1 MDRVIR
7 QLVPRSE
14 LSRSEYNNVGLTLGS
29 EIYQGR
35 HLLLHYDIYKLFII
49 ISQNVLSTIKNS
61 WKTFFFFL
69 QHPLV

>member
-35 HLLLHYDIYKLFII
+35 HLLLHYDIYKLFTI
-49 ISQNVLSTIKNS
+49 ISQNVLTTMKNS
-61 WKTFFFFL
+61 WKWFYIL
-69 QHPLV
+69 QDPLV